1 MNRNSTF
8 CWTCALYLALFAPT
22 VIAAQGPTEI
32 IVGGVEVARPPR
44 EVQVMVSL
52 QERRLRVMSGADTLR
67 VASIAVASGDV
78 LEYAGRR
85 WRFDPPR
92 GRLTVLAKRADPV
105 WLPPDWH
112 YVEVAR
118 SYGWRVRQ
126 LPRTGFTL
134 GDGRRLEIRDSVV
147 GLVMTSDTAFLE
159 LPVDEHVVFDSTL
172 FIPPLA
178 TRNRTITHELGR
190 FALDLG
196 NGYLLHGTNDPSS
209 IGTATTHGCIRLAD
223 DDLEWL
229 YEHVPLGASVIIQ
242 D

>member
-1 MNRNSTF
+1 MIRHHSRF
-8 CWTCALYLALFAPT
+8 MAVAGCALLALPI
-22 VIAAQGPTEI
+22 VLPAQRPPELS
-32 IVGGVEVARPPR
+32 VGVDAARPLSDVR
-44 EVQVMVSL
+44 VLVSL
-52 QERRLRVMSGADTLR
+52 QERRLRVVSGLDTLR
-67 VASIAVASGDV
+67 VATVAVASGEV

-85 WRFDPPR
+85 WRFDTPR
-92 GRLTVLAKRADPV
+92 GRLIVRAKRVDPV

-126 LPRTGFTL
+126 LPYAGFTL
-134 GDGRRLEIRDSVV
+134 GDGRRLAVRDSVV
-147 GLVMTSDTAFLE
+147 GLVLPTDTTFLE

-178 TRNRTITHELGR
+178 TRNRTITRELGR

-229 YEHVPLGASVIIQ
+229 YENVPLGATVIIQ